1 VALALVVQR
10 GGPCGKLLLILGVR
24 KRPRCEHPRSGV
36 IAADL
41 DAHVQALAALCGTPD
56 PRVPHARRRCEDPR
70 NGVIIADFAVQGTLA
85 RQLLDSPSHVIT
97 RAGAKA
103 RTGAVHARAVSAAR
117 GAPRTAGMDRH
128 GRCQINTQ
136 GRAPY
141 CTAFGA

>member
-1 VALALVVQR
+1 
-10 GGPCGKLLLILGVR
+10 
-24 KRPRCEHPRSGV
+24 
-36 IAADL
+36 
-41 DAHVQALAALCGTPD
+41 
-56 PRVPHARRRCEDPR
+56 
-70 NGVIIADFAVQGTLA
+70 VIIADFAVQGTLA